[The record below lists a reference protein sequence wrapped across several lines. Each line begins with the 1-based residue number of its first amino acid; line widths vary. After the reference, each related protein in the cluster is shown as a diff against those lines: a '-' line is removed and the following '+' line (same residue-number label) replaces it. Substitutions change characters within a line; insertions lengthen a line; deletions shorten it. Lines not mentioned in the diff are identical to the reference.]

1 MKRLLAILLASVMVM
16 SLLAGC
22 GGNPSSGGQTE
33 AAKTEENK
41 TEPGQTEAANT
52 EAAAQESTE
61 AAKPAP
67 SADDDGLIRVWVGE
81 ESTEFYQKACDTYL
95 ADHPDFGYQIEV
107 KGMDTG
113 SVAQT
118 ITNDPTAAAD
128 IYTVA
133 HDNIGKLAA
142 TNCAKP
148 ITDEALVAQV
158 TADNPESFQN
168 VINSTLKDKVYL
180 YGVPYISQALF
191 LYYNKSLVTEEQAK
205 TFEGL
210 QEAAKAAGTKAIT
223 VTGDDGFNMSFAL
236 LARKVSDKSTTVKIY
251 EGAESVSGGSKGVSN
266 CQGDDTVA
274 IVRWL
279 QEYAADPNGFKWASS
294 DGWEADLNKENK
306 GALAVIGGAWH
317 YNSAK
322 AALGETNLGITL
334 IPTFKLTESSVE
346 GLSSVK
352 AGDEYRGGTFADCK
366 CFMINATSAAS
377 KYKKEQELIMYLSS
391 KEVQNQSYLE
401 VMNVP
406 AYVGAADYIKS
417 CYDEGKVSESEY
429 MLAASQVSMAEWG
442 IPQPFITGTLNTYY
456 YSKNAPA
463 VFRAMI
469 DKTAYPT
476 TGDKILEETESLE
489 SIRKGLYLIEYL
501 WMHGQA
507 PSEFPGTLPSEA

>member
-1 MKRLLAILLASVMVM
+1 MRKILALFVASVLAV

-22 GGNPSSGGQTE
+22 SGGG
-33 AAKTEENK
+33 KVK
-41 TEPGQTEAANT
+41 
-52 EAAAQESTE
+52 
-61 AAKPAP
+61 
-67 SADDDGLIRVWVGE
+67 DDGVIRVWVGE
-81 ESTEFYQKACDTYL
+81 ESAEFYQKICDEYI
-95 ADHPDFGYQIEV
+95 AAHADFGYKIEV

-113 SVAQT
+113 SVAGT

-133 HDNIGKLAA
+133 HDNIGKLAS
-142 TNCAKP
+142 TQCAKP
-148 ITDEALVAQV
+148 IVDESLVSQV
-158 TADNPESFQN
+158 LADNPESFQT
-168 VINSTLKDKVYL
+168 VIYSTLNGKEYL

-191 LYYNKSLVTEEQAK
+191 LYYNKALVTEEQAK

-210 QEAAKAAGTKAIT
+210 QEDAKAANTKAIT

-236 LARKVSDKSTTVKIY
+236 LARKVSDKSTTVKLF
-251 EGAESVSGGSKGVSN
+251 EGAESVSGGSKGKSN

-279 QEYAADPNGFKWASS
+279 QDFASDPNGFKWASP
-294 DGWEADLNKENK
+294 DGWEADLNKDNK

-334 IPTFKLTESSVE
+334 IPTFKLTDRAVE
-346 GLSSVK
+346 GLSTVK

-366 CFMINATSAAS
+366 CFMINANSAVS
-377 KYKKEQELIMYLSS
+377 KYAKEQELIKYLSS
-391 KEVQNQSYLE
+391 KDVQNKSYLE
-401 VMNVP
+401 VLNVP
-406 AYVGAADYIKS
+406 AYVGAADYIKQ
-417 CYDEGKVSESEY
+417 CFEEGKVSESEY

-456 YSKNAPA
+456 YSKNGPA

-476 TGDKILEETESLE
+476 TGDQILTETESLE

-501 WMHGQA
+501 WMHGVT
-507 PSEFPGTLPSEA
+507 PSEFPAKLPEEA